1 MKRDLLG
8 LALVACFVVPT
19 THAADAAP
27 AKAGAVK
34 VPFGKTS
41 GGKDVDLFVL
51 TTPAGVTAKI
61 ITYGATVTELWV
73 PDASGKLADVLLGFD
88 DDMKGWQ
95 SKGNPFFNCIVGRY
109 ANRIAKGKFTL
120 DGKEYKLATNNG
132 KNHLH
137 GGDAGFDK
145 KVWKAAKPTPV
156 KNKDG
161 KAIGSSIAMSYQSPD
176 GEEGYPGTL
185 DATVTYSLTS
195 ADGVHTLKIH
205 YTATTDKATPV
216 NLTNHAYFNL
226 AGQNSGD
233 ILGHELTFMASN
245 ITPTDESYIPTGKI
259 APVKG
264 TPYDFTKP
272 TAIGSRIAQIKGEPG
287 GYDINYVLDRK
298 GGKGPL
304 KIAAVVTEP
313 KSGRVMEMRT
323 TEAGVQFYTGNFLDG
338 TVKGKG
344 GTVYK
349 KHAGFC
355 LEAQVYP
362 DSPNQ
367 KDFPSSILVPGKKY
381 AQTTEYRF
389 STAK

>member
-1 MKRDLLG
+1 MRRKLLG
-8 LALVACFVVPT
+8 LALVACFLPAAY
-19 THAADAAP
+19 AADSAP

-34 VPFGKTS
+34 VPFGKTK
-41 GGKDVDLFVL
+41 GGEAVNLFVL

-61 ITYGATVTELWV
+61 ATYGATVTELWV
-73 PDASGKLADVLLGFD
+73 PDASGKLGDVLLGFD
-88 DDMKGWQ
+88 DLEGWQ

-132 KNHLH
+132 ENHLH
-137 GGDAGFDK
+137 GGDAGFAK
-145 KVWKAAKPTPV
+145 KVWKATKPTAV
-156 KNKDG
+156 KDKDG
-161 KAIGSSIAMSYQSPD
+161 KGIGYSVAMSYHSPD
-176 GEEGYPGTL
+176 GEEGYPGNL

-195 ADGVHTLKIH
+195 VDGVHTLKIH
-205 YTATTDKATPV
+205 YDATTDKATPV

-226 AGQNSGD
+226 AGQNSGN
-233 ILGHELTFMASN
+233 ILGQELQFMASN
-245 ITPTDESYIPTGKI
+245 ITPTDASYIPTGKI

-264 TPYDFTKP
+264 TSYDFTNP
-272 TAIGSRIAQIKGEPG
+272 TPIGSRIAKIKGVPG

-304 KIAAVVTEP
+304 KIAAIVKDP

-344 GTVYK
+344 GTVYEK
-349 KHAGFC
+349 NSGFC

-367 KDFPSSILVPGKKY
+367 KDFPSSILLPGKKY

-389 STAK
+389 SAAK

>member
-1 MKRDLLG
+1 MFRKLLG
-8 LALVACFVVPT
+8 LALLACVVPAM
-19 THAADAAP
+19 HAADGP
-27 AKAGAVK
+27 KAKAGAVE

-41 GGKDVDLFVL
+41 GGDAVDLFVL
-51 TTPAGVTAKI
+51 TTPAGATARI
-61 ITYGATVTELWV
+61 ATYGATVTELWV
-73 PDASGKLADVLLGFD
+73 PDRDGKLGDVLLGF

-95 SKGNPFFNCIVGRY
+95 SKGNPFFGCVVGRY

-120 DGKEYKLATNNG
+120 DGKDYKLATNNG
-132 KNHLH
+132 ENHLH

-145 KVWKAAKPTPV
+145 KVWKAGKPAAV
-156 KNKDG
+156 KD
-161 KAIGSSIAMSYQSPD
+161 KAGNSIGYSVALSCKSPD

-185 DATVTYSLTS
+185 EATVTYSLTS
-195 ADGVHTLKIH
+195 VDGEHTLKLD
-205 YTATTDKATPV
+205 YTATTDKPTPV

-226 AGQNSGD
+226 SGQGNGT
-233 ILGHELTFMASN
+233 ILGHELKFMASN
-245 ITPTDESYIPTGKI
+245 ITPTDTSYIPTGKI

-272 TAIGSRIAQIKGEPG
+272 TTIGSRIARIKGEPG

-298 GGKGPL
+298 SKGRKGPL
-304 KIAAVVTEP
+304 KIAAVVTDP
-313 KSGRVMEMRT
+313 KSGRLMEMRT
-323 TEAGVQFYTGNFLDG
+323 TERGVQFYTGNFLDG

-344 GTVYK
+344 GNVYK
-349 KHAGFC
+349 KNAGFC

-367 KDFPSSILVPGKKY
+367 KAFPSSILKPGETY

-389 STAK
+389 SVAK

>member
-1 MKRDLLG
+1 MKRFLLG
-8 LALVACFVVPT
+8 LALVACFVVPAI
-19 THAADAAP
+19 HAADAAT

-34 VPFGKTS
+34 VPFGKTN
-41 GGKDVDLFVL
+41 GGKAVDLFVL

-73 PDASGKLADVLLGFD
+73 PDASGKLADVLLGF

-145 KVWKAAKPTPV
+145 KVWKAAKPTAV
-156 KNKDG
+156 KDKDG
-161 KAIGSSIAMSYQSPD
+161 KAIGYSIAMSYHSPD
-176 GEEGYPGTL
+176 GEEGYPGNL
-185 DATVTYSLTS
+185 DVTVTYSLTS
-195 ADGVHTLKIH
+195 TDGVHTLKIH
-205 YTATTDKATPV
+205 YDATTDKATPV

-226 AGQNSGD
+226 GGQNSGN
-233 ILGHELTFMASN
+233 ILGHELKFMASN
-245 ITPTDESYIPTGKI
+245 ITPTDADYIPTGKI

-264 TPYDFTKP
+264 TPYDFTKF
-272 TAIGSRIAQIKGEPG
+272 TTIGSRIAKIKGEPG

-298 GGKGPL
+298 GGKGPM
-304 KIAAVVTEP
+304 KIAAIVKDP

-349 KHAGFC
+349 KNAGFC

-367 KDFPSSILVPGKKY
+367 KDFPSSILLPGKKY
-381 AQTTEYRF
+381 TQTTEYRF
-389 STAK
+389 SVAK